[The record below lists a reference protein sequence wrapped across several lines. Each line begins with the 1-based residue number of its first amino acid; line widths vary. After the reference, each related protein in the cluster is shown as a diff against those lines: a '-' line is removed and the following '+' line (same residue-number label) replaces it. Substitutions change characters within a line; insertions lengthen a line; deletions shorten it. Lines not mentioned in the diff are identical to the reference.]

1 MSDEVGGR
9 LEIRQTETVGYRVS
23 QEGGLVVEES
33 DEFDRSSWRRCD
45 LSGTLEIP
53 CIRTTLGEVEMVAD
67 LQDFAVFLEVREG
80 QIIEVGDDDSGM
92 IVRIRPKLYK
102 QE

>member
-1 MSDEVGGR
+1 
-9 LEIRQTETVGYRVS
+9 
-23 QEGGLVVEES
+23 
-33 DEFDRSSWRRCD
+33 
-45 LSGTLEIP
+45 
-53 CIRTTLGEVEMVAD
+53 MVAD